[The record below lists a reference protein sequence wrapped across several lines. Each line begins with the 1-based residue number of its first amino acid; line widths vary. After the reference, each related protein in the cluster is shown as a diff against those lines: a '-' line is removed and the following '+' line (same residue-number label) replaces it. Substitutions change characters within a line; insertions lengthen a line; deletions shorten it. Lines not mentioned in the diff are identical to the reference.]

1 MPWSRLLPAI
11 LALLLLGAHF
21 LHDGLVYLVPLCVGL
36 AALLFVRLRWVP
48 VVVSLV
54 LLLAGVEWL
63 RTLYLLASARISA
76 GQPHL
81 RLVLILAGVAIL
93 TWLAAWLLRS
103 AAARRWYRGD

>member
-36 AALLFVRLRWVP
+36 AVLLFVRLRWVP
-48 VVVSLV
+48 TLVSLV
-54 LLLAGVEWL
+54 LLLAGIEWL
-63 RTLYLLASARISA
+63 RTLYVLASVRIGA
-76 GQPHL
+76 GQPYL

-93 TWLAAWLLRS
+93 TWLAIRPLRS
-103 AAARRWYRGD
+103 ATARRWYRGN